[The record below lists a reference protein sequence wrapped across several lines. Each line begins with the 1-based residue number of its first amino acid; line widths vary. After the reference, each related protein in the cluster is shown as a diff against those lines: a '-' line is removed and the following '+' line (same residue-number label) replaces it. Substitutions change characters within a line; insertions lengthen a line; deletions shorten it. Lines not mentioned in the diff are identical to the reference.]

1 MGNGRFTSGYCK
13 AARRRRYELTAPP
26 VGTIIA
32 LTLST
37 RFLLTWLAPAIA
49 AGAAGLAGAPLSAQD
64 HALEYERAD
73 IERGAQLYDE
83 FCSNCHGSEGDG
95 VASVNLMSG
104 QFRQATTDQ
113 NLRRILT
120 RGIPG
125 TAMPPGAYADADLV
139 ALVAFVRNMR
149 DYDGGV
155 VTLGDARRGRA
166 LFEGQGDCA
175 SCHRVAGRGS
185 RLAPDLTAIG
195 ALRGAGSLRE
205 TLLDPTGSML
215 PLNRPLRAVTRGGE
229 VITGRRL
236 NEDTFTVQIFDEQ
249 ERPVSL
255 DKADLQELTTLETSP
270 MPSYAELLNEE
281 ELADLLAYLVTLKG
295 LVSQ

>member
-1 MGNGRFTSGYCK
+1 MT
-13 AARRRRYELTAPP
+13 AAPA
-26 VGTIIA
+26 GTIIA
-32 LTLST
+32 NTLST
-37 RFLLTWLAPAIA
+37 RFLFIWLAAAIV
-49 AGAAGLAGAPLSAQD
+49 AGAAGLDAVPASAQD

-95 VASVNLMSG
+95 VGNVNLKSG

-125 TAMPPGAYADADLV
+125 TGMPPGAYADADLV

-155 VTLGDARRGRA
+155 VTLGDAGRGRV
-166 LFEGQGDCA
+166 LFEGPGDCA

-195 ALRGAGSLRE
+195 AVRGAGSMRE
-205 TLLDPTGSML
+205 TLLDPTASML

>member
-1 MGNGRFTSGYCK
+1 MLMRSLCIW
-13 AARRRRYELTAPP
+13 LTA
-26 VGTIIA
+26 A
-32 LTLST
+32 L
-37 RFLLTWLAPAIA
+37 A
-49 AGAAGLAGAPLSAQD
+49 AGAAWLAGVPAAAQD
-64 HALEYERAD
+64 NAQEYERAD
-73 IERGAQLYDE
+73 VERGAQLYAE

-95 VASVNLMSG
+95 VGNVNLKSG
-104 QFRQATTDQ
+104 QFRNASTDQ

-125 TAMPPGAYADADLV
+125 TAMPPGTYADADLV
-139 ALVAFVRNMR
+139 ALVAYVRNMR

-155 VTLGDARRGRA
+155 VTLGDARRGQA
-166 LFEGQGDCA
+166 LFAGKGDCA
-175 SCHRVAGRGS
+175 RCHRVAGRGS

-195 ALRGAGSLRE
+195 AVRGAGSLRE

-215 PLNRPLRAVTRGGE
+215 PLNRPLRAVTRAGE

-236 NEDTFTVQIFDEQ
+236 NEDTYTVQIFDEQ
-249 ERPVSL
+249 ERLVSL
-255 DKADLQELTTLETSP
+255 DKADLRELTTLAASP
-270 MPSYAELLNEE
+270 MPSYAETLTEA